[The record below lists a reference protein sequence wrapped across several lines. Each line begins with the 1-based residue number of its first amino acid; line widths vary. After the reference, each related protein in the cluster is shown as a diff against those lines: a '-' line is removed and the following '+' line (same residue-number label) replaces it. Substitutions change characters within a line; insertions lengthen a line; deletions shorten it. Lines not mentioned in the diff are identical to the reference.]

1 VGCNWLSASP
11 NTFVTAE
18 QLFTRGKHSIQ
29 FIGFEPCCDGS
40 ETVQAKVRGGDWQ
53 AVNSAFTFD
62 RCAEGEQKV
71 TYPPLPGECCSQTHC
86 VPTSSHVLQSPVGMP
101 PVAQYYVHSPTYNIN
116 VGMSGNVA
124 QGISSTQSAVAFT
137 VRPVTPSQDPFL
149 HYNQPFY
156 LVSNGKFLER
166 YQRTTSETV
175 NDAPHHACRFNLALV
190 DSPTQTWTVVQ
201 PANQGTAAVPVNVN
215 TGMSIGGEGAD
226 STQPNTSMRRMLT
239 LRSDVSV
246 VVSWWQSDEQ
256 ISFLRV

>member
-1 VGCNWLSASP
+1 
-11 NTFVTAE
+11 
-18 QLFTRGKHSIQ
+18 
-29 FIGFEPCCDGS
+29 
-40 ETVQAKVRGGDWQ
+40 
-53 AVNSAFTFD
+53 
-62 RCAEGEQKV
+62 
-71 TYPPLPGECCSQTHC
+71 
-86 VPTSSHVLQSPVGMP
+86 
-101 PVAQYYVHSPTYNIN
+101 
-116 VGMSGNVA
+116 
-124 QGISSTQSAVAFT
+124 
-137 VRPVTPSQDPFL
+137 L